1 MPERV
6 EASVDIE
13 APVEQVYDYWETLQ
27 NLPKF
32 MVNIE
37 EIRETGPDMTHW
49 KVKGPLGAKIEFD
62 VRTTQQEQNE
72 ALGWNSID
80 GDVQTSGQV
89 RFRELSEGNTRVET
103 TINYWDPP
111 AGRLGEVASRLV
123 ANPKVLLEQD
133 LQNFKEIMEGT
144 ATPEEIQERTSA
156 ASAQSGIVATLTS
169 GTGLLVLGGGL
180 LLYFLLRGGG
190 NSGSGRSSRRKGK
203 KSRIIVEF

>member
-111 AGRLGEVASRLV
+111 AGRLGEAASRLV

>member
-6 EASVDIE
+6 EASVDVN

-37 EIRETGPDMTHW
+37 EVRETGPDMTHW
-49 KVKGPLGAKIEFD
+49 KVKGPLGAKVEFD
-62 VRTTQQEQNE
+62 VRTTQQEQNS
-72 ALGWNSID
+72 ALGWNSVE
-80 GDVQTSGQV
+80 GTVQTSGQV
-89 RFRELSEGNTRVET
+89 RFRELSEGRTRVET

-111 AGRLGEVASRLV
+111 AGRVGEVASRIV

-133 LQNFKEIMEGT
+133 LRNFKEIMEGT

-156 ASAQSGIVATLTS
+156 ASAQSGIVAALTS
-169 GTGLLVLGGGL
+169 GTGLLVLGGAV
-180 LLYFLLRGGG
+180 LLYFLLRGRGG
-190 NSGSGRSSRRKGK
+190 SSSRRRGK
-203 KSRIIVEF
+203 KSRIILEF

>member
-6 EASVDIE
+6 EASIDVE

-37 EIRETGPDMTHW
+37 EVRETGPDMTHW
-49 KVKGPLGAKIEFD
+49 KVKGPLGAKVEFD
-62 VRTTQQEQNE
+62 VRTTQQERNE
-72 ALGWNSID
+72 ALGWNSVE
-80 GDVQTSGQV
+80 GSVQTSGQV
-89 RFRELSEGNTRVET
+89 RFRELSEGRTRVEA

-111 AGRLGEVASRLV
+111 AGRVGEVASRFV

-144 ATPEEIQERTSA
+144 ASPEEIQERTSG
-156 ASAQSGIVATLTS
+156 ASAQSGIVAALTS
-169 GTGLLVLGGGL
+169 GTGLLVLAGGV
-180 LLYFLLRGGG
+180 LLYLLLRGRGG
-190 NSGSGRSSRRKGK
+190 GSSSRRRGK
-203 KSRIIVEF
+203 KSRIILEF

>member
-6 EASVDIE
+6 EAIVDIE

-37 EIRETGPDMTHW
+37 EIQETGPDMTHW
-49 KVKGPLGAKIEFD
+49 KVKGPLGVKVEFD

-72 ALGWNSID
+72 SLGWNSVE
-80 GDVQTSGQV
+80 GAVQTSGQV
-89 RFRELSEGNTRVET
+89 RFRELSEGNTRVEA

-144 ATPEEIQERTSA
+144 ATPEEIQER
-156 ASAQSGIVATLTS
+156 ASGASVQSGIIAALTS
-169 GTGLLVLGGGL
+169 GGGLLVLGGAL
-180 LLYFLLRGGG
+180 LLYFLLRG
-190 NSGSGRSSRRKGK
+190 SGGRSSRRNKRTK
-203 KSRIIVEF
+203 KSRIILEF

>member
-6 EASVDIE
+6 EASVDVE
-13 APVEQVYDYWETLQ
+13 APVEQVYGYWETLQ

-49 KVKGPLGAKIEFD
+49 KVKGPLGAKVEFD

-89 RFRELSEGNTRVET
+89 RFRELSGGSTRVEA
-103 TINYWDPP
+103 TINYWNPP

-144 ATPEEIQERTSA
+144 ATPEEIQERSSSA
-156 ASAQSGIVATLTS
+156 SVQSGIIAALTS
-169 GTGLLVLGGGL
+169 GGGLLVLGGAL
-180 LLYFLLRGGG
+180 LLYFLLRG
-190 NSGSGRSSRRKGK
+190 SGGRSSRRNKRTK
-203 KSRIIVEF
+203 KSRIILVF